1 MSGIAFGDVAKMFL
15 LRICFILF
23 VFYLEGS
30 CKTWLSLTE
39 KKNKALKLVAEVRT
53 KKEFSWF
60 IFLSQVQNPCPYTAL
75 LMCNFSVIAEL
86 LMFERETH

>member
-60 IFLSQVQNPCPYTAL
+60 IFYPKFRILALTQLCSCATFLSL
-75 LMCNFSVIAEL
+75 LSS
-86 LMFERETH
+86 